1 MKTKRVLAALLALC
15 TALVLF
21 GCGAQPLPEGFD
33 KDKVTARAE
42 EIVGYANSGDYDAII
57 ACLRADLTDA
67 VTADQLKE
75 GWAPTYEKVGA
86 FDSIQSEQLVGT
98 TDKTTSEEY
107 AVALIACKHA
117 SGSVLYTLSFDKD
130 LNLVGLYLK

>member
-15 TALVLF
+15 MALALF
-21 GCGAQPLPEGFD
+21 GCGGQSLPEGFD

-57 ACLRADLTDA
+57 ACLRSDLADA

-75 GWAPTYEKVGA
+75 GWAPIYEKVGA
-86 FDSIQSEQLVGT
+86 FDSIQSEQFVGT
-98 TDKTTSEEY
+98 ADKTTGEEY
-107 AVALIACKHA
+107 AVAVVTCKHA
-117 SGSVLYTLSFDKD
+117 SGSVTYTVKFDKD